1 MSRVR
6 SAQRVRSPAGTLYF
20 AADRVTLMHAG
31 KCAYTASKHRPE
43 EWHGSDPDEW
53 GLDAAASNGGLGIE
67 EWECPHPP
75 MENTEGDERYYIFH
89 TDPEN
94 VPEERDE
101 AAALRDALKVTSSS
115 P

>member
-1 MSRVR
+1 
-6 SAQRVRSPAGTLYF
+6 
-20 AADRVTLMHAG
+20 
-31 KCAYTASKHRPE
+31 
-43 EWHGSDPDEW
+43 
-53 GLDAAASNGGLGIE
+53 
-67 EWECPHPP
+67 
-75 MENTEGDERYYIFH
+75 MENTEGDERYCIFH